1 MDVLDR
7 LRRAARR
14 YRATIVFPEG
24 NDARILH
31 AVSVLAR
38 DGIVRPILLG
48 AVNDVHA
55 AADRA
60 QLRLPKAVEII
71 DPATSEKGAGFSEL
85 LHPRGSHGMTTA
97 AQAAEAVR
105 DPLIFGA
112 LLVRS
117 SLADGCVAGATHPT
131 HRVLQAG
138 LRVIGLADTSG
149 LVSSVFLMVLP
160 TGAAITFADC
170 AVVPDPDAEQLA
182 AIATASARTHH
193 RLTGEVPV
201 VAMLS
206 FSTKGSAEHERVSLV
221 RDATRRAQRRSP
233 DLLIDGELQ
242 FDAAHVEAIGRRKAP
257 DSPVPGRANVF
268 IFPNL
273 DAGNIGYKLVERLAG
288 ALAIG
293 PIVQGL
299 AKPMH
304 DLSRGCSVKDITIA
318 AEVCAVQACSTDPTR

>member
-14 YRATIVFPEG
+14 YQATIVFPEG
-24 NDARILH
+24 SDTR
-31 AVSVLAR
+31 VLRAATFLSNE
-38 DGIVRPILLG
+38 GIVRPILIG
-48 AVNDVHA
+48 AADDVGA

-60 QLRLPKAVEII
+60 QLGLPGSIEII
-71 DPATSEKGAGFSEL
+71 DPATSDRSAGFTQL
-85 LHPRGSHGMTTA
+85 LKASGSHGMTTD
-97 AQAAEAVR
+97 AQAADAVR

-112 LLVRS
+112 LLVRTAV
-117 SLADGCVAGATHPT
+117 ADGCVAGATQPT
-131 HRVLQAG
+131 QRVLQAG
-138 LRVIGLADTSG
+138 LRVIGLADASD
-149 LVSSVFLMVLP
+149 LVSSVFLMVLS
-160 TGAAITFADC
+160 TGTAVTFADC

-182 AIATASARTHH
+182 AIATASARTHR
-193 RLTGEVPV
+193 RLTGEEPV

-221 RDATRRAQRRSP
+221 RDATRRAQQRSP
-233 DLLIDGELQ
+233 DLVIDGELQ
-242 FDAAHVEAIGRRKAP
+242 FDTAYVEAIGRRKAP

-299 AKPMH
+299 ARPMY
-304 DLSRGCSVKDITIA
+304 DLSRGCSVEDITIA
-318 AEVCAVQACSTDPTR
+318 AEVCAVEACSTDPER